1 MRLEV
6 ETLVA
11 REALGE
17 TLKVGNAIRL
27 YFDASVDQVI
37 IGKVDS
43 RSQAKPNARKSM
55 ADEHVQNVA
64 QAFAGGLTGS
74 ITSI

>member
-27 YFDASVDQVI
+27 YFEAAVD
-37 IGKVDS
+37 
-43 RSQAKPNARKSM
+43 
-55 ADEHVQNVA
+55 
-64 QAFAGGLTGS
+64 
-74 ITSI
+74 